1 MESGR
6 RGHPAEERR
15 QRRRRDDDVA
25 EHTIVENAVHDAPI
39 VNRLVRASDR
49 ITKIGGAGIILGGI
63 IGGAAAGLG
72 VRITGPSE
80 AQAVIAT
87 RVATNTARIDSL
99 VRAIDDLRYTVQTMA
114 FVQCVQVRRSYP
126 DLTSADCAPVAPKVT
141 R

>member
-80 AQAVIAT
+80 AQAVIAA
-87 RVATNTARIDSL
+87 RVSTNSARIDSL

>member
-15 QRRRRDDDVA
+15 HRRRRDDDVA

-72 VRITGPSE
+72 VRI
-80 AQAVIAT
+80 
-87 RVATNTARIDSL
+87 DSL

-126 DLTSADCAPVAPKVT
+126 DLTSADCSPVAPKVT